1 MTANG
6 IIDLYERRAR
16 DYDRDRSRTL
26 REKAWL
32 DSFLQHVQPSGVILD
47 LGCGMGEPIAR
58 YLLEQGRHVVG
69 IDSSP
74 TLIDLCRTRFP
85 QAEWLVADMRNLEI
99 DRRFDGIVAWD
110 SFFHLTM
117 EDQRSMFARFAAN
130 ARNGAPLLFTSGP
143 AEGEAIG
150 SYHGE
155 ALYHASLSPEEYRR
169 VLTTAGFVERAHRT
183 DDPDCGEHTVWL
195 ATYEPVGSPASHTSA
210 LRL

>member
-1 MTANG
+1 MTANR

-16 DYDRDRSRTL
+16 DYDRDRTRSL

-58 YLLEQGRHVVG
+58 YLLDQGRRVVG

-74 TLIDLCRTRFP
+74 TLIQLCQTRFP
-85 QAEWLVADMRNLEI
+85 QAEWLVADMRSLEL

-110 SFFHLTM
+110 SFFHLAM
-117 EDQRSMFARFAAN
+117 EDQRSMFARFAAH
-130 ARNGAPLLFTSGP
+130 ARTGAPLLFTSGT

-155 ALYHASLSPEEYRR
+155 PLYHASLSPEEYRR
-169 VLTTAGFVERAHRT
+169 LLTTAGFVERAHKA
-183 DDPDCGEHTVWL
+183 DDHDCGEHTVWL
-195 ATYEPVGSPASHTSA
+195 ATYEPVG
-210 LRL
+210 R